1 MMVIKSWEIH
11 DPETWD
17 ITDVNDTSY
26 AAFVY
31 LITFPDGDYYIG
43 MKQIYKGIKDIND
56 LKTTSKEADW
66 MKYYSSS
73 KTVQARIEEGED
85 YNKYILWCF
94 PTTNQAALIEAMLIG
109 TVGMKCNCLNKAI
122 MTKSRLPKPG
132 ERAGLFKT
140 FQYLY
145 ERLS

>member
-1 MMVIKSWEIH
+1 
-11 DPETWD
+11 
-17 ITDVNDTSY
+17 
-26 AAFVY
+26 
-31 LITFPDGDYYIG
+31 

-73 KTVQARIEEGED
+73 KTVQARIEAGED

-132 ERAGLFKT
+132 ERAGVFKT

>member
-1 MMVIKSWEIH
+1 MMVIKNWEIY

-17 ITDVNDTSY
+17 ITDVNDGNY
-26 AAFVY
+26 ASFVY
-31 LITFPDGDYYIG
+31 LITFPDNDYYIG
-43 MKQIYKGIKDIND
+43 MKQIYKGVKDITK
-56 LKTTSKEADW
+56 LKLTTKESDW

-73 KTVQARIEEGED
+73 KTVQARIEAGED
-85 YNKYILWCF
+85 YTKYILWCF

-109 TVGMKCNCLNKAI
+109 TAGMKCNCLNKAI

-145 ERLS
+145 ERLA

>member
-1 MMVIKSWEIH
+1 MMVIKCWDIH

-73 KTVQARIEEGED
+73 KTVQARIEAGED

-94 PTTNQAALIEAMLIG
+94 PTTNQAALIETMLIG

-145 ERLS
+145 DRLS